1 MVSGKV
7 SRLTS
12 PISHYKWP
20 LGSNEKPHSAHQ
32 TGTCVVI
39 LHFTVPTAASA
50 DQEASRGG
58 NMSLG
63 KWWLYC
69 LTQRTMVT
77 EGLEFI
83 CRGHALCLNGF
94 GKELQEGGPPC
105 LHTSP
110 DRHHHTAA
118 LLCTQERGEYAGP
131 DMYPTAWTSWASTT
145 YKSSISFPF
154 LVRSAH
160 IDFKHCPFL

>member
-1 MVSGKV
+1 MEKFQGLQVRFLITSGPWGVMRNHTPLIKQEPV
-7 SRLTS
+7 WLFYTSLYLQQPQLTKKL
-12 PISHYKWP
+12 P
-20 LGSNEKPHSAHQ
+20 G
-32 TGTCVVI
+32 
-39 LHFTVPTAASA
+39 
-50 DQEASRGG
+50 GG

-63 KWWLYC
+63 KWRL
-69 LTQRTMVT
+69 V
-77 EGLEFI
+77 
-83 CRGHALCLNGF
+83 ALLFNTKDNGDRALSSSVGGMPSALNGF

-118 LLCTQERGEYAGP
+118 LLCAQQRGEYAGP